1 MSLGYVTLSKVV
13 PCPFPSCYIPCSE
26 ILLPYSY
33 GRQKGKGPSSVT
45 ALRLSRGIGPTSVL
59 FSSVAQSVRL
69 FGTPWTSAQQAS
81 LAITNSQRLLKLISI
96 ELVMPSN
103 HLILCHLLHLLL
115 SIFLSIRVFPNELAL
130 RTSFR
135 HYFRT
140 TAEFQAWVMELI
152 CCTST

>member
-1 MSLGYVTLSKVV
+1 MCLAYVILSKVV

-96 ELVMPSN
+96 ELVMPSK
-103 HLILCHLLHLLL
+103 HLILCYPLLL
-115 SIFLSIRVFPNELAL
+115 LTSVFPRIRVFSSESVLCL
-130 RTSFR
+130 TWSK
-135 HYFRT
+135 Y
-140 TAEFQAWVMELI
+140 
-152 CCTST
+152 

>member
-1 MSLGYVTLSKVV
+1 MVYVVSLGYVTLSKVV

-96 ELVMPSN
+96 ELVMPSK
-103 HLILCHLLHLLL
+103 HLILCYPLLL
-115 SIFLSIRVFPNELAL
+115 LTSVFPRIRVFSSESVLCL
-130 RTSFR
+130 TWSK
-135 HYFRT
+135 Y
-140 TAEFQAWVMELI
+140 
-152 CCTST
+152 

>member
-96 ELVMPSN
+96 ELVMPSS
-103 HLILCHLLHLLL
+103 HLVHCGPILLL
-115 SIFLSIRVFPNELAL
+115 PSGSFPVSQFFASRGQSIKASASAL
-130 RTSFR
+130 VLPMNI
-135 HYFRT
+135 
-140 TAEFQAWVMELI
+140 QG
-152 CCTST
+152 